1 MCVDRNFKGA
11 FLPLLFFPDNN
22 RYKVLHCMA
31 KKIPQR
37 SIQTLRDMSLCLVS
51 SISSFRTF
59 WKFEELCISS
69 CQNVACQLTSLSDKE
84 HFDRR
89 STLLLYFRNH

>member
-1 MCVDRNFKGA
+1 MCVDCSFKGA
-11 FLPLLFFPDNN
+11 FLILLFFPENN
-22 RYKVLHCMA
+22 RYKVLHCMV

-37 SIQTLRDMSLCLVS
+37 SIRTLGDMSLCLVS
-51 SISSFRTF
+51 SISSFRIF
-59 WKFEELCISS
+59 WKFESLCISS

-89 STLLLYFRNH
+89 NTGLLYFHNH